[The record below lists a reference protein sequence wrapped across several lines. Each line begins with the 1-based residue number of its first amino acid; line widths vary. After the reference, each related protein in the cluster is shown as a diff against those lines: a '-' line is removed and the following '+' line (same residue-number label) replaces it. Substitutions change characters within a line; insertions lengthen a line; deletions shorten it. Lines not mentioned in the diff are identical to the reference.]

1 MSGMGAA
8 IMGIG
13 SASGE
18 QRARSAA
25 EEAIKCPLLED
36 INLQGARGILVNV
49 TAADMGMAEFDEI
62 GRIVHDFA
70 SEEAI
75 IKIGMAIDPDLGDE
89 IRVTVVATGMGL
101 PPLAVKAPIKMQRG
115 SNNTATITNYDDFDK
130 PAIHRRDRSVTG
142 SESKPENKEKRFGAQ
157 PKKEVDLDY
166 LDIPAFLRRQAD

>member
-1 MSGMGAA
+1 
-8 IMGIG
+8 
-13 SASGE
+13 
-18 QRARSAA
+18 
-25 EEAIKCPLLED
+25 
-36 INLQGARGILVNV
+36 
-49 TAADMGMAEFDEI
+49 
-62 GRIVHDFA
+62 
-70 SEEAI
+70 
-75 IKIGMAIDPDLGDE
+75 
-89 IRVTVVATGMGL
+89 MGL